1 MSSFYLQVYNALTD
15 FYPEIN
21 HYQYINIV
29 YFACDWLAMS
39 NSCYNPFIYAL
50 YNEKFK
56 REFRAVRR
64 RVCCA
69 RTRRGAA
76 GRRRSSSLGCGT
88 DTMRPAHASCRR
100 SARSFR
106 SSDYT
111 TVTTELL
118 PTTAPTNC
126 VHRHDTRIAP
136 PTCL

>member
-1 MSSFYLQVYNALTD
+1 MFQVYNALQD

-29 YFACDWLAMS
+29 YFGCDWLAMS

-64 RVCCA
+64 RLFCVN
-69 RTRRGAA
+69 RRRGA

-88 DTMRPAHASCRR
+88 DPLRPINTNASCRR

-106 SSDYT
+106 SSDYA

-118 PTTAPTNC
+118 PTAPNHC
-126 VHRHDTRIAP
+126 IQRHDVRLAP